1 LAKKIS
7 KPTASRGTKMR
18 GLRGKNVLITGASS
32 GIGEATAVRFGEEGA
47 NVAINYYSGE
57 ERAKK
62 VEESFRKS
70 CSIIEKSGCQ
80 SLLIQADVSKLSEV
94 KKMFK
99 KVIDSWGRI
108 DIMINNAGVQKK
120 APSHE
125 MSLQDF
131 MQVISIDLVGP
142 YYCCREAIKHFLSR
156 KGGGIILNNSSVH
169 QLIPKPEFISYSLAK
184 GSIDNLTR
192 TLALEYAD
200 KDIRVNT
207 VAPGAILTP
216 INPWRK
222 DPKKRKEVENHIP
235 MGRAGASEEIASVF
249 AFLASDDA
257 SYITGQTIFV
267 DGGLTLYPE
276 FKTAWASE

>member
-1 LAKKIS
+1 
-7 KPTASRGTKMR
+7 MR
-18 GLRGKNVLITGASS
+18 GLKGKNVLITGASS
-32 GIGEATAVRFGEEGA
+32 GIGEAAVVRFGQEGA
-47 NVAINYYSGE
+47 NVAINYHSGRD
-57 ERAKK
+57 RAEKI
-62 VEESFRKS
+62 EESFKNS
-70 CSIIEKSGCQ
+70 CDTIEKAGCK
-80 SLLIQADVSKLSEV
+80 SLLIKADVSKQSDV

-99 KVIDSWGRI
+99 KVLDSWGQV
-108 DIMINNAGVQKK
+108 DVLINNAGIQKQ
-120 APSHE
+120 AHSHE
-125 MSLQDF
+125 MPLEDF
-131 MQVISIDLVGP
+131 KQVISVDLVGP
-142 YYCCREAIKHFLSR
+142 YYCCREAIKHFLAR

-200 KDIRVNT
+200 KNIRVNT

-222 DPKKRKEVENHIP
+222 DPKAKKEVESHIP
-235 MGRAGASEEIASVF
+235 MGRAGKSEEVAGVF

-267 DGGLTLYPE
+267 DGGLTLFPE
-276 FKTAWASE
+276 FKTTWSSQ

>member
-1 LAKKIS
+1 
-7 KPTASRGTKMR
+7 MR
-18 GLRGKNVLITGASS
+18 GLKGKNVLITGASS
-32 GIGEATAVRFGEEGA
+32 GIGEAAVIRFGEEGA
-47 NVAINYYSGE
+47 NVAINYHSGE
-57 ERAKK
+57 DRAKK
-62 VEESFRKS
+62 IEESFKRS
-70 CSIIEKSGCQ
+70 CSLIERSGCK
-80 SLLIQADVSKLSEV
+80 SLLIKADVSKLSEV

-99 KVIDSWGRI
+99 KVLDSWGRI
-108 DIMINNAGVQKK
+108 DILINNAGIQKQ

-125 MSLQDF
+125 MSLDDF
-131 MQVISIDLVGP
+131 MQVLSVDLIGP

-156 KGGGIILNNSSVH
+156 EGSGIILNNSSVH

-184 GSIDNLTR
+184 GSLDNLTR

-222 DPKKRKEVENHIP
+222 DPKAKAEVESHIP
-235 MGRAGASEEIASVF
+235 MGRAGASEEIAGVF

-257 SYITGQTIFV
+257 SYITGQTVFV
-267 DGGLTLYPE
+267 DGGLTLFPE
-276 FKTAWASE
+276 FKTAWSSQ